1 MAAKEFTQK
10 MYGDDECANKNNI
23 DSEVDTNHIQST
35 ATAAEVNQEN
45 CFSAGTFAAI
55 DKIDT
60 IEDEQQLRVRSDR
73 YQPVHKLVLEN

>member
-1 MAAKEFTQK
+1 

-60 IEDEQQLRVRSDR
+60 IEDEQ
-73 YQPVHKLVLEN
+73 